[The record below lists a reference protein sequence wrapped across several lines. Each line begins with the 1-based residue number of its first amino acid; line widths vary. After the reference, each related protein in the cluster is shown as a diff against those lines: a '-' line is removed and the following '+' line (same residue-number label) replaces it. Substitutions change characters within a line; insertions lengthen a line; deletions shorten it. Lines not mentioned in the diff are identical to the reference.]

1 MPTTPG
7 SLVDDHPQNPPTAK
21 AGLHPLTPK
30 EEVLRHAAAACSD
43 ARTPDCQK
51 TIHVGIFFDGTNNN
65 MDRDKAEFPPSHSNV
80 VTLYETYSDKLKDG
94 YYRYYVPGVGTKFM
108 DIGEPTESDDGKA
121 YGKGGD
127 PRINWALI
135 QLVNS
140 IHRAVFDDAPLLGA
154 QEAGIEAS
162 LWPLYDEGSFDA
174 ARREKRM
181 YFCEGLKGDDQKEFR
196 RRKNLHCSVEK
207 SECKDRQ
214 AKLEKRKKST
224 KVPPSPA
231 EVTAIDQELAE
242 LDQRI
247 AALEKYGRRDANFKP
262 LLTRLTEALRSKK
275 LPKVR
280 LVNVS
285 VFGFSRGAAQARAF
299 CTFLQDILTAEGLGF
314 FEKWMGKDAPGYA
327 LAGIPLRVQFLG
339 LFDTVASAGMAD
351 ASPLWRGFGGWANNT
366 MDIPSCV
373 ERSVHYVAAHE
384 LRHAFPSSSLRRG
397 KRVYPKNGLEV
408 IYPGA
413 HSNVGGGYNPGCQ
426 GKSRGG
432 RRALL
437 SQIPLT
443 HMYKEA
449 RLWGVPLQSEAELLG
464 NAMGRGAVADMQ
476 IADETER
483 LFNAYLQQTAV
494 TATPAEDMLKQHTQ
508 AYWRWREQ
516 KSPEEKFMQL
526 DSVRNAPPQ
535 DRQDLIESE
544 EDYRRDRSQ
553 VQQAMQAA
561 VKAGHEDG
569 DTPRFEPVASDYLQA
584 LQKPPLAA
592 AASDFFDKLLH
603 DSHATFY
610 MLGPTTALDRRDL
623 YEALL
628 EKDPK
633 TLNGVERRIV
643 AGKGVFP
650 ILADADTQELLAAM
664 KWYSRWALKYGANQT
679 TRRETGGHIHY
690 RRVFDAS

>member
-1 MPTTPG
+1 MTT
-7 SLVDDHPQNPPTAK
+7 PQNPPDAK
-21 AGLHPLTPK
+21 AGFRPLTPK
-30 EEVLRHAAAACSD
+30 EEVQRHTAAACSNTP
-43 ARTPDCQK
+43 TPDCQK

-65 MDRDKAEFPPSHSNV
+65 RDRDKAQSPPSHSNV
-80 VTLYETYSDKLKDG
+80 VTLFETYRNRTDEG

-135 QLVNS
+135 QVVNS
-140 IHRAVFDDAPLLGA
+140 IHRAVFNDAPLLDA
-154 QEAGIEAS
+154 HETGIEAG
-162 LWPLYDEGSFDA
+162 LWPLHDESSIHA
-174 ARREKRM
+174 ARREKQM
-181 YFCEGLKGDDQKEFR
+181 YFRDGLEGNHQNAFR
-196 RRKNLHCSVEK
+196 QFKSHGCSTKK
-207 SECKDRQ
+207 SECKDRK
-214 AKLEKRKKST
+214 AKLEKRKKNT
-224 KVPPSPA
+224 KAPPSPA
-231 EVTAIDQELAE
+231 EVAAIDQELAALE
-242 LDQRI
+242 QRI
-247 AALEKYGRRDANFKP
+247 EALEKYERQDAAFKP
-262 LLTRLTEALRSKK
+262 LLARLTQALQRKK

-314 FEKWMGKDAPGYA
+314 FEKLKGKEAQGYA

-351 ASPLWRGFGGWANNT
+351 ASPFWRGFGGWANGT
-366 MDIPSCV
+366 MDIPACV

-384 LRHAFPSSSLRRG
+384 LRHAFPSSSLRTGPRA
-397 KRVYPKNGLEV
+397 YPKNGLEV

-426 GKSRGG
+426 GKSRSG
-432 RRALL
+432 RKALL
-437 SQIPLT
+437 SQVPLT

-449 RLWGVPLQSEAELLG
+449 RLWGVPLLSEEELR
-464 NAMGRGAVADMQ
+464 RGDGAQALQDMQ
-476 IADETER
+476 IADETQR
-483 LFNAYLQQTAV
+483 LFDAYLQQAAV

-508 AYWRWREQ
+508 TYWRWREQ
-516 KSPEEKFMQL
+516 QSPRETFMQL

-544 EDYRRDRSQ
+544 EDYRKDRE
-553 VQQAMQAA
+553 VIQQAVQAGRQA
-561 VKAGHEDG
+561 SEKDG
-569 DTPRFEPVASDYLQA
+569 RKDGGTPRLEPVAADYLQA
-584 LQKPPLAA
+584 MRRPPLIAA
-592 AASDFFDKLLH
+592 VSDFFDKLLH

-610 MLGPTTALDRRDL
+610 MLGPTTALDRKNL

-628 EKDPK
+628 EKDPA

-650 ILADADTQELLAAM
+650 ILTDADTQELLAAM
-664 KWYSRWALKYGANQT
+664 AWASRLALKYGANQT